1 MSTVTTRRY
10 HDIRRAL
17 LAQEELALIDVR
29 EEDPFAQ
36 GHPLFAANIPLSKL
50 ELEIFARVPRRDTA
64 LTVYDDGEGLA
75 AVAAQR
81 LLALGYINVAVLD
94 GGLAG
99 WRAAGGELFRDVNV
113 PSKAF
118 GERVEGVMPR

>member
-36 GHPLFAANIPLSKL
+36 GHPLFAANIPLTKL
-50 ELEIFARVPRRDTA
+50 ELEIFARVPPVSYTH
-64 LTVYDDGEGLA
+64 LTLPTTPYV
-75 AVAAQR
+75 
-81 LLALGYINVAVLD
+81 
-94 GGLAG
+94 
-99 WRAAGGELFRDVNV
+99 
-113 PSKAF
+113 
-118 GERVEGVMPR
+118 